1 MATKKSDDNKWWLR
15 MKPSPVKANS
25 LDSSNKGTMEFNW
38 KRLFGK
44 KEK

>member
-1 MATKKSDDNKWWLR
+1 MTSKQSHNKNWWFR

-25 LDSSNKGTMEFNW
+25 LDGSNKGTVEFNW

-44 KEK
+44 K